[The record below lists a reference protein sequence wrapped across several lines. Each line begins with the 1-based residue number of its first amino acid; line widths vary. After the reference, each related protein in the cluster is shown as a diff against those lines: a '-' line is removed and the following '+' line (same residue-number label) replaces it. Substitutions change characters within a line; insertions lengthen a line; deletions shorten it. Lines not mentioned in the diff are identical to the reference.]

1 LDGKVQGFQ
10 GILEGLEAE
19 HKTEE
24 ENWFKWSQWAVF
36 ITLGLIVLV
45 IILIACNIFESHD
58 TYIVLLISL
67 ETLALLYCFLGF
79 VQFSLQILFLM
90 PLFFR

>member
-1 LDGKVQGFQ
+1 VLFYQIGGF
-10 GILEGLEAE
+10 LVELCKGLI
-19 HKTEE
+19 KTEE

-58 TYIVLLISL
+58 TYIVYI
-67 ETLALLYCFLGF
+67 
-79 VQFSLQILFLM
+79 FSSIVTCK
-90 PLFFR
+90 

>member
-1 LDGKVQGFQ
+1 MY
-10 GILEGLEAE
+10 LEGLEAE

-58 TYIVLLISL
+58 TYIVYTRLLASIRNA
-67 ETLALLYCFLGF
+67 LALVYWRITAK
-79 VQFSLQILFLM
+79 VTIEEKI
-90 PLFFR
+90 